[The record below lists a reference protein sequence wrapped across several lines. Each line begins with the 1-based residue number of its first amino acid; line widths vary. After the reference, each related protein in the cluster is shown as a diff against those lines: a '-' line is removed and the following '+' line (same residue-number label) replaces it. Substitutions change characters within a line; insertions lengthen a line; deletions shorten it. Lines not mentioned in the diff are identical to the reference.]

1 MGAPI
6 DFLTAEAFRE
16 KASTLRSQ
24 GRLGTVG
31 GGGNGGG
38 GDPNGGPCG
47 DGSDPKEGG
56 WASCEDNVIE
66 VASEAFDPDLTGIG
80 STPWSGDQASTG
92 VRVPVAPTTDPG
104 NRYLFRL
111 CGVEIPSGYAIM
123 MRLLRQLVTI
133 RQTDILNG
141 EPRIIEREVESPFW
155 RFQDGNVSWHL
166 RLQKQQF
173 APKTFDPAQV
183 AGTSPEM
190 RALDASLLYRPPLVP
205 YLALGAGQPPGTSVG
220 AFGTFRDIRFPWQ
233 NQSHSLSV
241 LVKGPGAVVFY
252 ASVFQPDPDIRP
264 LYPSVAGMRPEDQ
277 FLGNFPRAIYG
288 RVAGAMVFQIREVK
302 K

>member
-16 KASTLRSQ
+16 KAS
-24 GRLGTVG
+24 RLGRA
-31 GGGNGGG
+31 
-38 GDPNGGPCG
+38 GDCEPK
-47 DGSDPKEGG
+47 KEGG
-56 WASCEDNVIE
+56 WASCEDHIIE
-66 VASEAFDPDLTGIG
+66 VASAAFDTDLTGIG

-92 VRVPVAPTTDPG
+92 VRVPAAPTTGPG

-111 CGVEIPSGYAIM
+111 CGVEIPAGYAIM
-123 MRLLRQLVTI
+123 IRRLRQAATI

-141 EPRIIEREVESPFW
+141 EPRIIEQDITSPFW
-155 RFQDGNVSWHL
+155 RFQDGNISWHL

-173 APKTFDPAQV
+173 APKVFDPAQI

-190 RALDASLLYRPPLVP
+190 RALDTALLYRPPLVP
-205 YLALGAGQPPGTSVG
+205 YRALGAGQPPGTSVG
-220 AFGTFRDIRFPWQ
+220 DLGTFRDIRFTWQ
-233 NQSHSLSV
+233 NQSLSLRS

-252 ASVFQPDPDIRP
+252 ASVFQTDPAIRP

-288 RVAGAMVFQIREVK
+288 RVAGAIIFEIREINK
-302 K
+302 